1 MTSIYWTIIR
11 EKKIEFYYMALQR
24 HKSLNIHPGIILKEE
39 VIIPEGLTIGEAAE
53 HLNTTRLTLSKI
65 VNGKSGIT
73 PNMALR
79 IQYVFGGTA
88 ELWLR
93 MQRKYDLIEAEDFF
107 EVKGLKKIAHH

>member
-1 MTSIYWTIIR
+1 
-11 EKKIEFYYMALQR
+11 MALQR